1 MLNIPTDYNIIT
13 TNPDD
18 DFEQRMKKN
27 LLHVT
32 IMTVVLACSRLLSLS
47 IGSLLGDLIVAGLIY
62 ATSIHQNKFTA
73 TFCMLT
79 GVLGIVSS
87 VFGIISAFVSMTI
100 GLFNIIS
107 IIKFLITIYS
117 LLVYALICYFAYVL
131 LYEKL
136 FKPNP
141 VILASIPTYGAIDVE
156 VIKNIKLPELS
167 EVKETVLA

>member
-73 TFCMLT
+73 TFCLLT

-87 VFGIISAFVSMTI
+87 VFGIISAFVS
-100 GLFNIIS
+100 IS

-117 LLVYALICYFAYVL
+117 LLVYTLICYFAYVL
-131 LYEKL
+131 LNEKL

-156 VIKNIKLPELS
+156 VIKNIKLPEQL
-167 EVKETVLA
+167 EGKETALS